1 MRISDWSSDVCSS
14 DLFILANGVKEL
26 EQEALKAILSKYSL
40 SPDDASVVEFL
51 RNRTK
56 VFLDI
61 DAWGRDVSEVDM
73 IRLAREKGLLT
84 TPYVFCED
92 DASAMAEAGAAT
104 IGRASCRE
112 RVCQYVSISVVA
124 GSLQKKHNK
133 RYSAQ

>member
-61 DAWGRDVSEVDM
+61 DAWGRDVSEVDFM
-73 IRLAREKGLLT
+73 IGFRLHGNVMALHQGIPAVFYTYDSRVREIRSEEHTSDLL
-84 TPYVFCED
+84 Y
-92 DASAMAEAGAAT
+92 
-104 IGRASCRE
+104 
-112 RVCQYVSISVVA
+112 
-124 GSLQKKHNK
+124 L
-133 RYSAQ
+133 